1 MTEAYAMG
9 ADDYWQGFKNCPF
22 TNPEDI
28 EDYNIGYEEAANYDE
43 SVER

>member
-9 ADDYWQGFKNCPF
+9 ADDYGQFMNCPF
-22 TNPEDI
+22 TNPQDI
-28 EDYNIGYEEAANYDE
+28 EDYNSGYEEAANYDE